1 LKKPQLYKKWK
12 DFRQIFFASE
22 GVTRSLSHIR
32 TDSSSVSAFQY
43 LPESPLGIFYFSEK
57 GGVFLFALFA
67 QIEDFFLPLSQS
79 FLQSFEQFLYF
90 SFFGT

>member
-1 LKKPQLYKKWK
+1 
-12 DFRQIFFASE
+12 
-22 GVTRSLSHIR
+22 
-32 TDSSSVSAFQY
+32 
-43 LPESPLGIFYFSEK
+43 LGIFYFSEK